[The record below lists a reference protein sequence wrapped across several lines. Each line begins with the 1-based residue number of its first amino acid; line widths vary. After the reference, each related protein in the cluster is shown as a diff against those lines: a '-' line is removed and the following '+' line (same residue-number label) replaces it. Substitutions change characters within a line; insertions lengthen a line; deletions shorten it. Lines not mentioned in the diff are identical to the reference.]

1 MKNKIKAIIVLV
13 GLTFIGQVCAEQPVW
28 SASGLKMPESV
39 EYDIKHDRYYAS
51 NINGG
56 LTEQDGN
63 GSIALLDS
71 KGKLID
77 PEWVSGL
84 HSPKGLAL
92 HKNRLYVADVKQL
105 VVIDVITAKII
116 SRYHADDSQVL
127 NGITVSEGGK
137 VYISDWFGNSIYT
150 LDDGELIVWLAN
162 DALESPNGLAIDK
175 DYIYVASWGE
185 NLKEDFT
192 TEMSGSIKK
201 ISLASQK
208 IETIM
213 PERWVNLD
221 GISLY
226 GKDKWLVSD
235 FINGDILLIDRQ
247 GKIEKNIKIKKGT
260 ADFYHIF
267 DKKLLVVP
275 LLFDNQ
281 VVAYKL

>member
-13 GLTFIGQVCAEQPVW
+13 GFTLIGQVYAEQPIW

-39 EYDIKHDRYYAS
+39 EYDVKHDRYYAS
-51 NINGG
+51 NMNGG
-56 LTEQDGN
+56 LMEQDGN

-77 PEWVSGL
+77 PDWVSGL

-92 HKNRLYVADVKQL
+92 HKDRLYVADVKQL
-105 VVIDVITAKII
+105 VVIDVTAAKII
-116 SRYHADDSQVL
+116 ARYNADDSKVL
-127 NGITVSEGGK
+127 NGITVSEHGK

-150 LDDGELIVWLAN
+150 LDDGELTVWLAN
-162 DALESPNGLAIDK
+162 DALESPNGLAVNK
-175 DYIYVASWGE
+175 DYLYVASWGK

-192 TEMSGSIKK
+192 TETSGSIKK
-201 ISLASQK
+201 ISLATQK

-260 ADFYHIF
+260 ADFYHII
-267 DKKLLVVP
+267 DKNLVVVP

>member
-13 GLTFIGQVCAEQPVW
+13 GFTLIGQVYAEQPIW

-39 EYDIKHDRYYAS
+39 EYDVKHDRYYAS
-51 NINGG
+51 NMNGG

-77 PEWVSGL
+77 PDWVSGL

-92 HKNRLYVADVKQL
+92 YKNRLYVADVKQL
-105 VVIDVITAKII
+105 VVIDITEAKII
-116 SRYHADDSQVL
+116 ARYPAEDSQVL
-127 NGITVSEGGK
+127 NGISVSERGK

-150 LDDGELIVWLAN
+150 LDDGELTVWLAN
-162 DALESPNGLAIDK
+162 DALESPNGLAVDK
-175 DYIYVASWGE
+175 EYLYVASWGK

-192 TEMSGSIKK
+192 TETSGNIKK

-247 GKIEKNIKIKKGT
+247 GKIEKNVKIKKGT

-267 DKKLLVVP
+267 DKNLLVIP
-275 LLFDNQ
+275 LIFDNQ